1 MEPSI
6 TRQCGPQFRARCRRQ
21 QSPPTNPVVTKALRL
36 RWHHATGC
44 RGADM
49 SKWEVEKAE
58 RNRRSIARLTKSLPG
73 IFPSAVLS
81 RALGRPLCRRRRGSP
96 STRIGTSI
104 HFVPIAWRVHLLAAV
119 EPLAAGHGGSG
130 IAGTVACQPH
140 SERHQRPIG
149 NAHTRKVQDFVVY
162 AGNRFIASNGMP
174 TYGTP
179 AQTRMRPGTA
189 PVWSHGN
196 SGPHQVTT
204 LGS

>member
-1 MEPSI
+1 MMQPGAG
-6 TRQCGPQFRARCRRQ
+6 GP
-21 QSPPTNPVVTKALRL
+21 T
-36 RWHHATGC
+36 
-44 RGADM
+44 M
-49 SKWEVEKAE
+49 SKWEAEKAE
-58 RNRRSIARLTKSLPG
+58 RNRRSITRLTKSLPG

-81 RALGRPLCRRRRGSP
+81 RARSVAHSCRRRRGSP
-96 STRIGTSI
+96 STRIGTPI
-104 HFVPIAWRVHLLAAV
+104 HFAPIAWRVHLLAAV
-119 EPLAAGHGGSG
+119 EHLAAGHGGLG
-130 IAGTVACQPH
+130 IAGTMACQPH

-162 AGNRFIASNGMP
+162 AGNRFIASAGMP

>member
-1 MEPSI
+1 MMQPGAG
-6 TRQCGPQFRARCRRQ
+6 GP
-21 QSPPTNPVVTKALRL
+21 T
-36 RWHHATGC
+36 
-44 RGADM
+44 M
-49 SKWEVEKAE
+49 SKWEAEKAE

-81 RALGRPLCRRRRGSP
+81 RALGRP
-96 STRIGTSI
+96 
-104 HFVPIAWRVHLLAAV
+104 FVPPTPRLAIDSYWNAHPLRADRLARAFASRSGAPSGWTWRV
-119 EPLAAGHGGSG
+119 G
-130 IAGTVACQPH
+130 IAGIMACQPH

-149 NAHTRKVQDFVVY
+149 NAHARRVQDFVVY
-162 AGNRFIASNGMP
+162 AGNRFIASAGMP